1 MYKRQVGE
9 VYNNFYFSEL
19 ADIDHIAEILQ
30 LYNNDIYLP
39 ANQETTLNAKYWI
52 DEEIGEP
59 INIFQLFSHAHR
71 LNTEFKIFRINQ
83 DDPEYKELIYISYD
97 WEHPPIMKFDPP
109 MFLNLRDG
117 IEMEATYNNYTDEVV
132 EFGLLSIDEMMISF
146 GLYFTGEQL
155 ANDKYDVLPGELSLH
170 SNFPN
175 PFNPI
180 TTIQYS
186 LPEDGS
192 VNIYIHDVA
201 GRLVKT
207 IVSSSQTSGYKSI
220 QWDGTNNK
228 NEPVA
233 GGVYFYTL
241 EQKELRQTKKM
252 LLLK

>member
-1 MYKRQVGE
+1 
-9 VYNNFYFSEL
+9 
-19 ADIDHIAEILQ
+19 
-30 LYNNDIYLP
+30 LP

-155 ANDKYDVLPGELSLH
+155 ANNKYDLLPGELSLH

-192 VNIYIHDVA
+192 VNIFIYDVA

-207 IVSSSQTSGYKSI
+207 LVSSSQTSGYKSI

-228 NEPVA
+228 NEAVA

-241 EQKELRQTKKM
+241 EVEELRQTKKM